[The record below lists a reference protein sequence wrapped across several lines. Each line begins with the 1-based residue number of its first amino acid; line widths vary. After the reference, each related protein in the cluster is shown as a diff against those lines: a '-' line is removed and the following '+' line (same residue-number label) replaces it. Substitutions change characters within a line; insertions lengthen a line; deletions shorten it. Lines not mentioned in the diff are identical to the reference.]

1 MKLLLSRDS
10 CTTIQY
16 IMMMNPHVLVLNK
29 SYQPVNVIG
38 ARRAF
43 GMLFIGSA
51 FALDSDYQQLDLP
64 KWLDVEPRDSDD
76 TIGSVSGPICVPRII
91 VLKRYSRFP
100 TGHVRFCRG
109 NIFLRDNH
117 TCQYCGAVLPKM
129 RLNLDHVMPRSR
141 GGKHSW
147 TNVVTSCIPCNTAK
161 ASMTPKEAGMP
172 LLTIP
177 RQPKWRGVLEASGF
191 KARYREWLPFVVG
204 AVRGP

>member
-1 MKLLLSRDS
+1 M
-10 CTTIQY
+10 
-16 IMMMNPHVLVLNK
+16 
-29 SYQPVNVIG
+29 NVIG

-51 FALDSDYQQLDLP
+51 YALDSEYQQLDLR
-64 KWLDVEPRDSDD
+64 KWLDVEPGVEDD

-109 NIFLRDNH
+109 NIFLRDSH

-141 GGKHSW
+141 GGEHSW
-147 TNVVTSCIPCNTAK
+147 TNVVTSCIPLQYSK
-161 ASMTPKEAGMP
+161 
-172 LLTIP
+172 
-177 RQPKWRGVLEASGF
+177 RR
-191 KARYREWLPFVVG
+191 
-204 AVRGP
+204 